1 MGFISDKS
9 VHGFRWDSTTVDC
22 GYRYRS
28 RIYQVELVAVHFEEH
43 GFSKL
48 SIQDLKSFRFARLRL
63 GHRRLLSLT
72 R

>member
-1 MGFISDKS
+1 
-9 VHGFRWDSTTVDC
+9 
-22 GYRYRS
+22 
-28 RIYQVELVAVHFEEH
+28 VHFEEH